1 MKLNHHKYKQNYINY
16 IFNCVETD
24 SESKPIQTEA
34 EKAKYIIDRF
44 YKEYGFQVDRIGKQ
58 KAIAEWLQGLALDL
72 PYYYQDIIQ
81 LAVDMG
87 SINTNP
93 SDKLQEKVI
102 NNYWS
107 FMANIIILIENKL
120 ITSKTI
126 FILLLIVY
134 TPFNITLIHQ
144 KLF

>member
-24 SESKPIQTEA
+24 SEGKPIQTKA

-58 KAIAEWLQGLALDL
+58 KAIAEWLSGLALNIE
-72 PYYYQDIIQ
+72 YYNQDIVQ
-81 LAVDMG
+81 LALDMG
-87 SINTNP
+87 SINSNP

-107 FMANIIILIENKL
+107 FMTNIIILIENKL
-120 ITSKTI
+120 NKGA
-126 FILLLIVY
+126 F
-134 TPFNITLIHQ
+134 
-144 KLF
+144 KR

>member
-16 IFNCVETD
+16 IFDCVETD
-24 SESKPIQTEA
+24 SEGEPIQTEA

-44 YKEYGFQVDRIGKQ
+44 YKEYGFQVDRIGKK
-58 KAIAEWLQGLALDL
+58 KAIAEWLSGLALNIE
-72 PYYYQDIIQ
+72 YYDQDIVQ
-81 LAVDMG
+81 LAIDMG
-87 SINTNP
+87 SIDSNP

-120 ITSKTI
+120 NKGAFKQWTH
-126 FILLLIVY
+126 Y
-134 TPFNITLIHQ
+134 
-144 KLF
+144 

>member
-24 SESKPIQTEA
+24 SEDEPIKTEA

-58 KAIAEWLQGLALDL
+58 KAIAEWLSCLALDL
-72 PYYYQDIIQ
+72 PYCYQDIVQ

-87 SINTNP
+87 SIDP
-93 SDKLQEKVI
+93 KPGDKLQEKVI

-120 ITSKTI
+120 NKGE
-126 FILLLIVY
+126 FK
-134 TPFNITLIHQ
+134 Q
-144 KLF
+144 

>member
-24 SESKPIQTEA
+24 SEGEPIHTET
-34 EKAKYIIDRF
+34 EKAKYILDRF

-58 KAIAEWLQGLALDL
+58 KAIAEWLSGLALNIE
-72 PYYYQDIIQ
+72 YYNQDIVQ

-87 SINTNP
+87 SIDPNP

-107 FMANIIILIENKL
+107 FMARIIILIENKL
-120 ITSKTI
+120 NKGA
-126 FILLLIVY
+126 FK
-134 TPFNITLIHQ
+134 Q
-144 KLF
+144 

>member
-1 MKLNHHKYKQNYINY
+1 MNY

-24 SESKPIQTEA
+24 SEGEPIHTET
-34 EKAKYIIDRF
+34 EKAKYILDRF

-58 KAIAEWLQGLALDL
+58 KAIAEWLSGLALNIE
-72 PYYYQDIIQ
+72 YYNQDIVQ
-81 LAVDMG
+81 LALDMG
-87 SINTNP
+87 SIDSNP

-120 ITSKTI
+120 NKGA
-126 FILLLIVY
+126 FK
-134 TPFNITLIHQ
+134 Q
-144 KLF
+144 